1 MSFRFQVYAR
11 ETKNV
16 QFGKR
21 FQKFAFLVTV
31 LIRYIVEVKNLNLL
45 RSHAKTGYMC
55 GRGLRYRYF

>member
-21 FQKFAFLVTV
+21 FQKFAFVVTV

-45 RSHAKTGYMC
+45 RYFF
-55 GRGLRYRYF
+55 LLFQVYRQLLVKLL